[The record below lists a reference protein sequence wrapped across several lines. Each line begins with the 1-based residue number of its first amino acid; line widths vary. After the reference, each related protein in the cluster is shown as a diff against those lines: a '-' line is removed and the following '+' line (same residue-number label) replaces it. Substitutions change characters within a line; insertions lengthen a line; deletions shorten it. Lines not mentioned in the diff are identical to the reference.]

1 MPVSGIRGAHNIRLG
16 SHLCLFYRRPQEY
29 LQVTA
34 SFLKAGIVKNEFCV
48 WVLPP
53 PLTIA
58 FALDELLYCGLNG
71 PRLQATKQ
79 LKIMSAEDCWFS
91 NGALDM
97 GRSRSRLAALP
108 SMARHLGYERVRLAG
123 GPGPFTSEEGRQAFM
138 TYERRATAVIAE
150 SPVIALCGYASTEC
164 VETAMFDIMSAHPQA
179 LLRTHAGWVNI

>member
-71 PRLQATKQ
+71 PRRVGHGEVPK
-79 LKIMSAEDCWFS
+79 SA
-91 NGALDM
+91 
-97 GRSRSRLAALP
+97 GRLTFDGS
-108 SMARHLGYERVRLAG
+108 
-123 GPGPFTSEEGRQAFM
+123 
-138 TYERRATAVIAE
+138 
-150 SPVIALCGYASTEC
+150 ASW
-164 VETAMFDIMSAHPQA
+164 I
-179 LLRTHAGWVNI
+179 